1 MVNLKEDIKESIR
14 SIKANMLRS
23 VLTALIVAIGITAL
37 VGILTAVD
45 GLRYSVME
53 GFSGIGANTFTIET
67 VNRGGRRMG
76 REVKEQKPI
85 RLSQA
90 RDFKE
95 RFSFPATVS
104 IISSITGSAEIKYG
118 SNKTNPNIRVMGID
132 ENYLINE
139 GIEVALGRNISPYE
153 AQQGSKVAVVGKSV
167 STKLF
172 GENISPI
179 DREISIYGDRFKIV
193 GVLEKEGGTNGGGG
207 ADRQVLLPL
216 ANAVLM
222 IRNREPRFEVTVNVN
237 NSDELDNAVA
247 EATGIMRTL
256 RGLGPGAENDFE
268 IEKSEEALK
277 NFNDTIGYMRIAA
290 FVVSIVTLFGC
301 SIALMNIMM
310 VTVTERTREIG
321 LRKAVGATPQRI
333 RTQFLVEAIVI
344 CLIGGAC
351 GVLLGIAFGNVVS
364 LIINLDTFVMPWL
377 WIFVGLALC
386 VVVGLISGL
395 IPASRAAAL
404 DPIESLRYE

>member
-1 MVNLKEDIKESIR
+1 MVNLQEDIKESIR

-23 VLTALIVAIGITAL
+23 TLTALIVAIGITAL

-45 GLRYSVME
+45 GLKYSVME

-67 VNRGGRRMG
+67 VNRGGRRRG
-76 REVKEQKPI
+76 LEVKVQKPI
-85 RLSQA
+85 RLNQA
-90 RDFKE
+90 REFKE
-95 RFSFPATVS
+95 RFSFPGTVS
-104 IISSITGSAEIKYG
+104 IISSVTGTAEIKYG
-118 SNKTNPNIRVMGID
+118 SNKTNPNIRVVGID

-153 AQQGSKVAVVGKSV
+153 AQQGSKVAIVGKSV
-167 STKLF
+167 SVKLF
-172 GENISPI
+172 GENINPI
-179 DREISIYGDRFKIV
+179 DREISIYGNRYKIV
-193 GVLEKEGGTNGGGG
+193 GVLEKEGGSNGGGG
-207 ADRQVLLPL
+207 ADRQVLLTL
-216 ANAVLM
+216 ANAVLL
-222 IRNREPRFEVTVNVN
+222 IRNREPQFEITVNVN
-237 NSDELDNAVA
+237 NSDELDKAVA

-277 NFNDTIGYMRIAA
+277 NFNDTIGYMRVAA

-344 CLIGGAC
+344 CLLGGAL
-351 GVLLGIAFGNVVS
+351 GVLLGITFGNVVS
-364 LIINLDTFVMPWL
+364 LLIDLDKFVMPWL
-377 WIFVGLALC
+377 WIFVGLSLC